1 MRWEE
6 YMVKGM
12 ASALVITG
20 LFSLWML
27 WQLADVSVPPLT
39 NSAIAQDT
47 TSTGQETTQET
58 TAETTQETT
67 AETTGESTGLQETT
81 QEGTTAQQS
90 TIPEETTTQ
99 QTTVQQ
105 TTVQQTTNRLKDSGG
120 PRARAVPLMP
130 GGRCPAEFPVRR
142 GGACHSGR

>member
-12 ASALVITG
+12 ASALVITA

-47 TSTGQETTQET
+47 TSNGLETTQET
-58 TAETTQETT
+58 TAETTEETT
-67 AETTGESTGLQETT
+67 AESTGLQETT

-90 TIPEETTTQ
+90 TLPEETTTQ
-99 QTTVQQ
+99 QTTVQE
-105 TTVQQTTNRLKDSGG
+105 TTNQLKDSGG

-142 GGACHSGR
+142 AGACHAR

>member
-12 ASALVITG
+12 ASALVITA

-47 TSTGQETTQET
+47 TSTGL
-58 TAETTQETT
+58 ETTQETT
-67 AETTGESTGLQETT
+67 AETTGETTSESTGLQETT
-81 QEGTTAQQS
+81 QQGRTAQQS

-105 TTVQQTTNRLKDSGG
+105 RTNRLKDSGG
-120 PRARAVPLMP
+120 PRAGAVPLMP
-130 GGRCPAEFPVRR
+130 DGRCPAEFPVKR
-142 GGACHSGR
+142 GGACHRGR

>member
-12 ASALVITG
+12 AAALVITA

-39 NSAIAQDT
+39 NSAFAQDT
-47 TSTGQETTQET
+47 TSTGFETTQET
-58 TAETTQETT
+58 TGQ
-67 AETTGESTGLQETT
+67 STGLQETT
-81 QEGTTAQQS
+81 RQS
-90 TIPEETTTQ
+90 TILEETTTQ

-105 TTVQQTTNRLKDSGG
+105 RTNRLKDSGG

-130 GGRCPAEFPVRR
+130 GGRCPAEFPVKRA
-142 GGACHSGR
+142 GACRAR

>member
-1 MRWEE
+1 MRWDE

-12 ASALVITG
+12 ASALVITA

-27 WQLADVSVPPLT
+27 WQLADVTVPPLT

-47 TSTGQETTQET
+47 TSNALETTQET
-58 TAETTQETT
+58 TGETT
-67 AETTGESTGLQETT
+67 AESTGLQETT
-81 QEGTTAQQS
+81 QQGTTAQQS
-90 TIPEETTTQ
+90 TLPEETTAQ
-99 QTTVQQ
+99 QTTVQER
-105 TTVQQTTNRLKDSGG
+105 TNRLKDSGG

-142 GGACHSGR
+142 GEACYPRR

>member
-12 ASALVITG
+12 ASALVITA

-47 TSTGQETTQET
+47 TSNGLETTQ
-58 TAETTQETT
+58 
-67 AETTGESTGLQETT
+67 ETTGESTGLQETT
-81 QEGTTAQQS
+81 QQGTTAQQS

-142 GGACHSGR
+142 AGACHSGR

>member
-12 ASALVITG
+12 ASALVITA

-27 WQLADVSVPPLT
+27 WQLADVSIPPLT

-47 TSTGQETTQET
+47 TSNGLETTQET
-58 TAETTQETT
+58 TAETT
-67 AETTGESTGLQETT
+67 AERTGLQETT

-90 TIPEETTTQ
+90 TLPEETTTQ
-99 QTTVQQ
+99 QTTVQE
-105 TTVQQTTNRLKDSGG
+105 TTKQLKDSGG

-142 GGACHSGR
+142 AGACHAR

>member
-12 ASALVITG
+12 ASALVITA

-27 WQLADVSVPPLT
+27 WQLADVTVPPLT

-47 TSTGQETTQET
+47 TSNSPETTQET
-58 TAETTQETT
+58 TAETT
-67 AETTGESTGLQETT
+67 AESTGLQETT
-81 QEGTTAQQS
+81 QQATTAQQS
-90 TIPEETTTQ
+90 TVPEETTTQ
-99 QTTVQQ
+99 RTVRER
-105 TTVQQTTNRLKDSGG
+105 TVPERTNRLKDSGG

-130 GGRCPAEFPVRR
+130 GGRCPEEFPAKRQ
-142 GGACHSGR
+142 GACHTSR

>member
-12 ASALVITG
+12 ASALVITA

-27 WQLADVSVPPLT
+27 WQLADVNVPPLT

-47 TSTGQETTQET
+47 TSNGLETTQET
-58 TAETTQETT
+58 TGETT
-67 AETTGESTGLQETT
+67 AESTGLQETT
-81 QEGTTAQQS
+81 QQGTTAQQS
-90 TIPEETTTQ
+90 TLPEETTTQ
-99 QTTVQQ
+99 QTTVQER
-105 TTVQQTTNRLKDSGG
+105 TNRLKDSGG

-130 GGRCPAEFPVRR
+130 GGRCPAEFPVKR
-142 GGACHSGR
+142 GEACYRGR